1 MIRRLLLTLVPLVL
15 ILAVGL
21 TLVLRNGDGPDGGE
35 RLLGGPLL
43 TLDLVHIQQ
52 ILVTE
57 NGRQHRLVRGE
68 GIPWSLRGALHDWVD
83 PRLLAFRLDDLS
95 RAEGGAVLA
104 GTEPEDRRYE
114 FNGPDAVRLVI
125 RHEDGREVRLAL
137 GATNPVTG
145 HVYGSGAGRPGCFP
159 VRKETRDLIEALPQ
173 SVRVQTL
180 LPPIDPESLD
190 AIELV
195 WGGRQSRLRQ
205 ESGRWWLEVAG
216 PDDSL
221 LPALARAYSG
231 QYDDRWRSVDGVLAI
246 QARRETVELLIHDVS
261 ATPAS
266 QVVPLDYMEEARTAW
281 GLDRTWRRVTFVGPG
296 VDPDPAAD
304 DADRMG
310 ISFAEPLDATSV
322 GATRRGQPV
331 LGGKTPLQSLELS
344 LSDFVDVRALTL
356 QVMDADT
363 VMLAGVDGP
372 LLRAAHDRTRTGRF
386 DGREE
391 WKALPP
397 LSRLGSEEDAQTT
410 ARFFVVELDRLA
422 TAAVLPPT
430 SDRRVLQDDERLRLT
445 IVWNDPPHREE
456 YEVGVLAPQWLPAGA
471 PPLVEAPKDPGPVGL
486 WRPADGRLLQI
497 PSGLVITGR
506 NLARRD

>member
-1 MIRRLLLTLVPLVL
+1 MIRRLLLTLVPLAL
-15 ILAVGL
+15 ILAIGL
-21 TLVLRNGDGPDGGE
+21 ILVIRNGDGPDGGE

-43 TLDLVHIQQ
+43 TLDLVNIQQ

-68 GIPWSLRGALHDWVD
+68 GMAWSLRGALHDWVD

-114 FNGPDAVRLVI
+114 FNGPEAVRLVI

-159 VRKETRDLIEALPQ
+159 VRKETRDLIAALPQ

-180 LPPIDPESLD
+180 LPPIDPQGLD

-195 WGGRQSRLRQ
+195 WGGRQLRLRQ
-205 ESGRWWLEVAG
+205 ESSRWWLEVTG

-221 LPALARAYSG
+221 LPALARAYGS
-231 QYDDRWRSVDGVLAI
+231 QYDDRWRTVDGIPGI
-246 QARRETVELLIHDVS
+246 QARRETVELLIDDVS
-261 ATPAS
+261 AAPAR
-266 QVVPLDYMEEARTAW
+266 QVVPLGHMEEARTAW
-281 GLDRTWRRVTFVGPG
+281 GLDRIWRRITFVGPG
-296 VDPDPAAD
+296 VDPDPEAED
-304 DADRMG
+304 PNRLG
-310 ISFAEPLDATSV
+310 ISFAEPLDALSI
-322 GATRRGQPV
+322 GAMRRGRPV
-331 LGGKTPLQSLELS
+331 LAGKTPLQSLELP
-344 LSDFVDVRALTL
+344 LSELVDVRALTL

-363 VMLAGVDGP
+363 VVLAGVDGP
-372 LLRAAHDRTRTGRF
+372 LLRVAHDRNLTGRF
-386 DGREE
+386 DGRNE

-397 LSRLGSEEDAQTT
+397 LSRIGTEQDAQTT
-410 ARFFVVELDRLA
+410 AQFFVVELDRLA

-430 SDRRVLQDDERLRLT
+430 GDRRVLQDDERLHLT
-445 IVWNDPPHREE
+445 IVWNEPPHREE
-456 YEVGVLAPQWLPAGA
+456 YDVGVFAQQWLPAGA
-471 PPLVEAPKDPGPVGL
+471 PPLVEAPADPGPVGL

-497 PSGLVITGR
+497 PSGMVITGR